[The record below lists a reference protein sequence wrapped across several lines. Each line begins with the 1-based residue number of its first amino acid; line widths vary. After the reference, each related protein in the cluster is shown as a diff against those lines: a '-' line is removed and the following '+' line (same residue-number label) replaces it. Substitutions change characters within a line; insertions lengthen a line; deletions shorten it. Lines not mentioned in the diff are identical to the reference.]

1 MAGIRNDVTFDSGY
15 PPYQTMYYNLRDP
28 APIFTG
34 YTLGSFP
41 NF

>member
-1 MAGIRNDVTFDSGY
+1 MRVSEMMLRLIPDTRHIRI
-15 PPYQTMYYNLRDP
+15 MYYNLRDP